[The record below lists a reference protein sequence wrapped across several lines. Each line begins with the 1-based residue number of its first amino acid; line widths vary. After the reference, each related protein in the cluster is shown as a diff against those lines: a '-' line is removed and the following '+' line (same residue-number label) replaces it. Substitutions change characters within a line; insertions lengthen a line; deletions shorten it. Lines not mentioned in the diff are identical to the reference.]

1 MLPIGFAA
9 LLGLVLGR
17 YFRVAVLAPGVVATT
32 IFAAFVDWPNGAG
45 ASATLAA
52 VVIAA
57 VSLQLGY
64 LVGTATAHS
73 SVSDQLLMY
82 QRSRSTRRSIS
93 ARSRVSP
100 RSPATWA
107 APVRPGFTWC
117 RSA

>member
-57 VSLQLGY
+57 VSLSSAISSEPRPHIRA
-64 LVGTATAHS
+64 LVR
-73 SVSDQLLMY
+73 V
-82 QRSRSTRRSIS
+82 RSIRRRW
-93 ARSRVSP
+93 RSSKSQP
-100 RSPATWA
+100 TSEIPAG
-107 APVRPGFTWC
+107 RQ
-117 RSA
+117 

>member
-45 ASATLAA
+45 AAATLAA

-73 SVSDQLLMY
+73 SARPRPFHPPALAKLK
-82 QRSRSTRRSIS
+82 IS
-93 ARSRVSP
+93 ADL
-100 RSPATWA
+100 
-107 APVRPGFTWC
+107 
-117 RSA
+117 